1 MGKFNIPIF
10 RLKFDLKSKFKFL
23 KGSWDI
29 LSSDRPL
36 GESKYVKEFEDK
48 FAKMS
53 DAKYALA
60 CSNGT
65 TAIELA
71 LKALNVKGKN
81 VLMPSN
87 TFFATSVAVTNAGGI
102 IELLDMEPESFSI
115 SLKDLESKITPEIGA
130 VIIVHIGGIISHD
143 ISKIVELCKKNNV
156 PLVEDAAHAHFSLK
170 GTHRAGVIG
179 DVGTFSFFPTKVMTT
194 GEGGMITTNKK
205 ELYEKMKSLKNFGR
219 HIDDG
224 GIIVNPEGSNFKINE
239 TTANVIEEGIELL
252 GSIECDRVYSRIEK
266 RTDLLERYQKK
277 LEKTKYKVVRQKGKR
292 NFYTN
297 YKAIVIT
304 PMDGAWLKKYCKERG
319 ISLTGEVYRIPVHEQ
334 PLYKE
339 QFSSVNLPNTNY
351 YSKHHVCPPLYPE
364 LSIKEVDYICD
375 VLKQALIDYEEQSSK
390 TNSDK
395 KN

>member
-1 MGKFNIPIF
+1 MRKFNIPIF
-10 RLKFDLKSKFKFL
+10 RLKFNFKSKIKFL

-36 GESKYVKEFEDK
+36 GESKYTKEFEDR
-48 FAKMS
+48 FANMS
-53 DAKYALA
+53 DSKYALA

-71 LKALNVKGKN
+71 LKAIDVKGKK
-81 VLMPSN
+81 VLIPSN

-102 IELLDMEPESFSI
+102 IELLDMEPNSFSI
-115 SLKDLESKITPEIGA
+115 DIKDLEKKITPEVRA

-143 ISKIVELCKKNNV
+143 ISKILNVCRENKV

-170 GTHRAGVIG
+170 GTHRAGSIG
-179 DVGTFSFFPTKVMTT
+179 DIGTFSFFPTKVMTT
-194 GEGGMITTNKK
+194 GEGGMITTNNKDY
-205 ELYEKMKSLKNFGR
+205 YEKMKSLKNFGR
-219 HIDDG
+219 ALNDG
-224 GIIVNPEGSNFKINE
+224 GIIVNPEGNNFKINE
-239 TTANVIEEGIELL
+239 FTSLL
-252 GSIECDRVYSRIEK
+252 GCVELDRVSQRISE
-266 RTDLLERYQKK
+266 RGYLLDRYKK
-277 LEKTKYKVVRQKGKR
+277 NLEKTKYKVLSQKGR
-292 NFYTN
+292 GVCAN

-304 PMDGAWLKKYCKERG
+304 PMDGEWLKKYCKERN
-319 ISLTGEVYRIPVHEQ
+319 ITLTGEVYRIPVHQQ

-339 QFSSVNLPNTNY
+339 QFSYVDLPNTDY

-364 LSIKEVDYICD
+364 LKIQEVDYICD

>member
-1 MGKFNIPIF
+1 MKKLSIPIF
-10 RLKFDLKSKFKFL
+10 RLKFDFKSKFKFL

-71 LKALNVKGKN
+71 LKSLGVYNKK
-81 VLMPSN
+81 VLIPSN

-102 IELLDMEPESFSI
+102 IELLDMEPQSFSI
-115 SLKDLESKITPEIGA
+115 CLKDLESKITPQTGA

-143 ISKIVELCKKNNV
+143 INKIVELCKKHNV

-194 GEGGMITTNKK
+194 GEGGMITTNNK
-205 ELYEKMKSLKNFGR
+205 ELYDKMKSLKNFGR
-219 HIDDG
+219 HLEDG
-224 GIIVNPEGSNFKINE
+224 GVIVSPTGNNFKINE
-239 TTANVIEEGIELL
+239 FTGLL
-252 GSIECDRVYSRIEK
+252 GSIECDRVYSRIQK
-266 RTDLLERYQKK
+266 RTELLERYRKN
-277 LEKTKYKVVRQKGKR
+277 LEKTKYKVIKQKG
-292 NFYTN
+292 NGTCAN

-304 PMDGAWLKKYCKERG
+304 PMDGAWLKKYCKENG
-319 ISLTGEVYRIPVHEQ
+319 ISLTGEVYRIPVHQQ

-339 QFSSVNLPNTNY
+339 QFSSVNLPNTDY

-375 VLKQALIDYEEQSSK
+375 ILKQALIDYEEQSRK
-390 TNSDK
+390 INSNT

>member
-1 MGKFNIPIF
+1 MRKFNIPIF
-10 RLKFDLKSKFKFL
+10 RLKFNFKSKIKFL

-36 GESKYVKEFEDK
+36 GESKYTKEFEDR
-48 FAKMS
+48 FANMS
-53 DAKYALA
+53 DSKYALA

-71 LKALNVKGKN
+71 LKAIDVKGKK
-81 VLMPSN
+81 VLIPSN

-102 IELLDMEPESFSI
+102 IELLDMEPNSFSI
-115 SLKDLESKITPEIGA
+115 DIKDLEKKITPEVGA

-143 ISKIVELCKKNNV
+143 ISKILNICRENKV

-170 GTHRAGVIG
+170 GTHRAGSIG
-179 DVGTFSFFPTKVMTT
+179 DIGTFSFFPTKVMTT
-194 GEGGMITTNKK
+194 GEGGMITTNNKDY
-205 ELYEKMKSLKNFGR
+205 YEKMKSLKNFGR
-219 HIDDG
+219 ALNDG
-224 GIIVNPEGSNFKINE
+224 GIIVNPEGNNFKINE
-239 TTANVIEEGIELL
+239 FTSLL
-252 GSIECDRVYSRIEK
+252 GCVELDRVSQRISE
-266 RTDLLERYQKK
+266 RGYLLDRYKK
-277 LEKTKYKVVRQKGKR
+277 NLEKTKYKVLSQKGR
-292 NFYTN
+292 GVCAN

-304 PMDGAWLKKYCKERG
+304 PMDGEWLKKYCKERN
-319 ISLTGEVYRIPVHEQ
+319 ITLTGEVYRIPVHQQ

-339 QFSSVNLPNTNY
+339 QFSYVDLPNTDY

-364 LSIKEVDYICD
+364 LKIQEVDYICD

>member
-1 MGKFNIPIF
+1 MAKFNIPIF
-10 RLKFDLKSKFKFL
+10 RLKFDLGSKLKFL

-53 DAKYALA
+53 DAKFALA

-71 LKALNVKGKN
+71 LKALDVKDKK

-87 TFFATSVAVTNAGGI
+87 TFFATSVAITNAGGI

-115 SLKDLESKITPEIGA
+115 CPIDLEKKLTPDVGA
-130 VIIVHIGGIISHD
+130 VIIVHIGGIISNK
-143 ISKIVELCKKNNV
+143 ISKILELCKQNNV

-170 GTHRAGVIG
+170 GMHRAGVIG
-179 DVGTFSFFPTKVMTT
+179 EVGTFSFFPTKVMTT
-194 GEGGMITTNKK
+194 GEGGMITTNNK

-224 GIIVNPEGSNFKINE
+224 GIIVNPEGNNFKINE
-239 TTANVIEEGIELL
+239 FTGLL
-252 GSIECDRVYSRIEK
+252 GSIECDRVYERIQSRSY
-266 RTDLLERYQKK
+266 LLDRYSKN
-277 LEKTKYKVVRQKGKR
+277 LSKTKYKVIKQKGKGSCA
-292 NFYTN
+292 N

-304 PMDGAWLKKYCKERG
+304 PMDGAWLKNYCKERN
-319 ISLTGEVYRIPVHEQ
+319 ITLTGEVYRIPVHEQ

-339 QFSSVNLPNTNY
+339 QFSSVNLPNTDY
-351 YSKHHVCPPLYPE
+351 YSKHHICPPLYPE
-364 LSIKEVDYICD
+364 LKLDEVDYICD
-375 VLKQALIDYEEQSSK
+375 VLKQALVDYEEQSSK

-395 KN
+395 KD

>member
-1 MGKFNIPIF
+1 MRKFNIPIF
-10 RLKFDLKSKFKFL
+10 RLKFNFKSKIKFL

-36 GESKYVKEFEDK
+36 GESKYTKEFEDR
-48 FAKMS
+48 FANMS
-53 DAKYALA
+53 DSKYALA

-71 LKALNVKGKN
+71 LKAIDVKGKK
-81 VLMPSN
+81 VLIPSN
-87 TFFATSVAVTNAGGI
+87 TFFATSVAVTNAGGL
-102 IELLDMEPESFSI
+102 IELLDMEPNSFSI
-115 SLKDLESKITPEIGA
+115 DIKDLEKKITPEVGA

-143 ISKIVELCKKNNV
+143 ISKILNVCRENKV

-170 GTHRAGVIG
+170 GTHRAGSIG
-179 DVGTFSFFPTKVMTT
+179 DIGTFSFFPTKVMTT
-194 GEGGMITTNKK
+194 GEGGMITTNNKDY
-205 ELYEKMKSLKNFGR
+205 YEKMKSLKNFGR
-219 HIDDG
+219 ALNDG
-224 GIIVNPEGSNFKINE
+224 GIIVNPEGNNFKINE
-239 TTANVIEEGIELL
+239 FTSLL
-252 GSIECDRVYSRIEK
+252 GCVELDRVSQRISE
-266 RTDLLERYQKK
+266 RGYLLDRYKK
-277 LEKTKYKVVRQKGKR
+277 NLEKTKYKVLSQKGR
-292 NFYTN
+292 GVCAN

-304 PMDGAWLKKYCKERG
+304 PMDGEWLKKYCKERN
-319 ISLTGEVYRIPVHEQ
+319 ITLTGEVYIIPVHQQ

-339 QFSSVNLPNTNY
+339 QFSYVDLPNTDY

-364 LSIKEVDYICD
+364 LKIQEVDYICD

>member
-239 TTANVIEEGIELL
+239 FTGLL

-304 PMDGAWLKKYCKERG
+304 PMDGAWLKKYCNERG

>member
-1 MGKFNIPIF
+1 MIKFNIPIF
-10 RLKFDLKSKFKFL
+10 RLKFNFKSKIKFL

-36 GESKYVKEFEDK
+36 GESKYTKEFEDR
-48 FAKMS
+48 FANMS
-53 DAKYALA
+53 DSKYALA

-71 LKALNVKGKN
+71 LKAIDVKGKK
-81 VLMPSN
+81 VLIPSN

-102 IELLDMEPESFSI
+102 IELLDMEPNSFSI
-115 SLKDLESKITPEIGA
+115 DIKDLEKKITPEVGA

-143 ISKIVELCKKNNV
+143 ISKILNICRENKV

-170 GTHRAGVIG
+170 GTHRAGSIG
-179 DVGTFSFFPTKVMTT
+179 DIGTFSFFPTKVMTT
-194 GEGGMITTNKK
+194 GEGGMITTNNKDY
-205 ELYEKMKSLKNFGR
+205 YEKMKSLKNFGR
-219 HIDDG
+219 ALNDG
-224 GIIVNPEGSNFKINE
+224 GIIVNPEGNNFKINE
-239 TTANVIEEGIELL
+239 FTSLL
-252 GSIECDRVYSRIEK
+252 GCVELDRVSQRISE
-266 RTDLLERYQKK
+266 RGYLLDRYKK
-277 LEKTKYKVVRQKGKR
+277 NLEKTKYKVLSQKGR
-292 NFYTN
+292 GVCAN

-304 PMDGAWLKKYCKERG
+304 PMDGEWLKKYCKERN
-319 ISLTGEVYRIPVHEQ
+319 ITLTGEVYRIPVHQQ

-339 QFSSVNLPNTNY
+339 QFSYVDLPNTDY

-364 LSIKEVDYICD
+364 LKIQEVDYICD

>member
-1 MGKFNIPIF
+1 MRKFNIPIF
-10 RLKFDLKSKFKFL
+10 RLKFDFKSKVKFL
-23 KGSWDI
+23 RGSWDI

-71 LKALNVKGKN
+71 LKSLGVYGKK

-102 IELLDMEPESFSI
+102 VELLDMEPQSFSI
-115 SLKDLESKITPEIGA
+115 CLKDLESKITSETGA

-143 ISKIVELCKKNNV
+143 INKIVQLCKKHNV

-170 GTHRAGVIG
+170 GTQRAGVIG

-194 GEGGMITTNKK
+194 GEGGMITTNNK

-219 HIDDG
+219 HLEDG
-224 GIIVNPEGSNFKINE
+224 GVIVAPSGNNFKINE
-239 TTANVIEEGIELL
+239 FTGLL
-252 GSIECDRVYSRIEK
+252 GGIECDRVHNRIEQ
-266 RTDLLERYQKK
+266 RSYLLERYRKN
-277 LEKTKYKVVRQKGKR
+277 LEKTKYTVIKQKGKGVCA
-292 NFYTN
+292 N
-297 YKAIVIT
+297 YKAIVVT

-319 ISLTGEVYRIPVHEQ
+319 ISLTGEVYRIPVHQQ

-339 QFSSVNLPNTNY
+339 QFSSVNLPNTDY
-351 YSKHHVCPPLYPE
+351 YCKHHVCPPLYPE

-395 KN
+395 KD

>member
-1 MGKFNIPIF
+1 MKKLSIPIF
-10 RLKFDLKSKFKFL
+10 RLKFDFKSKFKFL

-48 FAKMS
+48 FAKMG

-71 LKALNVKGKN
+71 LKSLGVYNKK
-81 VLMPSN
+81 VLIPSN

-102 IELLDMEPESFSI
+102 IELLDMEPQSFSI
-115 SLKDLESKITPEIGA
+115 CLKDLESKITSETGA

-143 ISKIVELCKKNNV
+143 IIKIVELCKKHNV

-179 DVGTFSFFPTKVMTT
+179 DIGTFSFFPTKVMTT
-194 GEGGMITTNKK
+194 GEGGMITTNNK
-205 ELYEKMKSLKNFGR
+205 ELYDKMKSLKNFGR
-219 HIDDG
+219 HLEDG
-224 GIIVNPEGSNFKINE
+224 GVIVSPTGNNFKINE
-239 TTANVIEEGIELL
+239 FTGLL
-252 GSIECDRVYSRIEK
+252 GSIECDRVYSRIQT
-266 RTDLLERYQKK
+266 RTELLERYRKN
-277 LEKTKYKVVRQKGKR
+277 LEKTKYKVIKQKG
-292 NFYTN
+292 NGVCAN

-304 PMDGAWLKKYCKERG
+304 PMDGAWLKKYCKENG
-319 ISLTGEVYRIPVHEQ
+319 ISLTGEVYRIPVHQQ

-339 QFSSVNLPNTNY
+339 QFSSVNLPNTDY

-395 KN
+395 KD

>member
-1 MGKFNIPIF
+1 MKKLNIPIF
-10 RLKFDLKSKFKFL
+10 RLKFDFKSKFKFL

-48 FAKMS
+48 FAEMS

-71 LKALNVKGKN
+71 LKALDVKGKK

-87 TFFATSVAVTNAGGI
+87 TFFATSVAITNAGGI

-115 SLKDLESKITPEIGA
+115 SLKDLISKITPEVGA
-130 VIIVHIGGIISHD
+130 VVIVHIGGIISHD
-143 ISKIVELCKKNNV
+143 ISKIVDVCKKNNV

-194 GEGGMITTNKK
+194 GEGGMITTNNK

-219 HIDDG
+219 HIYDS
-224 GIIVNPEGSNFKINE
+224 GIIVNSEGNNFKINE
-239 TTANVIEEGIELL
+239 FTGLL

-266 RTDLLERYQKK
+266 RTDLLERYRKN
-277 LEKTKYKVVRQKGKR
+277 LSKTRYKVIKQKG
-292 NFYTN
+292 NGTCAY

-304 PMDGAWLKKYCKERG
+304 PMDGLWLKKYCKEKG

-339 QFSSVNLPNTNY
+339 QFSSVNLPNTDY

-395 KN
+395 KD